1 MNEERHK
8 DSLMGDICIINVSTG
23 RHIKGLD
30 RLRESL
36 DTVGFDGYLLAWT
49 HENQLEAPLHK
60 DNPYAFKVYA
70 FDEALRQGYRKI
82 LWVDASI
89 WAIKPLD
96 PIWESVSTR
105 GYMKQEA
112 GHLCS
117 TWANDRC
124 LEYFGITR
132 DEAEKFLMHGNGGFF
147 ALDFDF
153 PIAVEFFKRWK
164 QAMLDGI
171 FKGSWNNDNN
181 CESSDPRCKGH
192 RHDMICGSIISN
204 QLGMFAF
211 PEHLLM
217 AYAGDQYNEPP
228 ETAVMLAQGV

>member
-1 MNEERHK
+1 MNVERHK
-8 DSLMGDICIINVSTG
+8 DFLMSDKCIINFASG
-23 RHIKGLD
+23 RYVKGQD

-36 DTVGFDGYLLAWT
+36 KTVGFDGDLLAWT
-49 HENQLEAPLHK
+49 SEDQIGAPLHK
-60 DNPYAFKVYA
+60 DNPYAFKCFA
-70 FDEALRQGYRKI
+70 FDEALRQGYKKI

-96 PIWESVSTR
+96 PIWESVTKR

-117 TWANDRC
+117 TWSSDRQ

-147 ALDFDF
+147 ALDFDVE
-153 PIAVEFFKRWK
+153 IAQEFFKRWK
-164 QAMLDGI
+164 QAMLDGM

-181 CESSDPRCKGH
+181 CESSDPRCKGT
-192 RHDMICGSIISN
+192 RHDMICGSIIAN
-204 QLGMFAF
+204 QLGMYSF

-217 AYAGDQYNEPP
+217 AYAGAQYNDPP
-228 ETAVMLAQGV
+228 ETTVMLAQGL